1 MLFQHSVIKKK
12 IFIYYQ
18 LNNSTDLKDDIDIR
32 YIKENG
38 SHLCDYD
45 FDKKLFF
52 IYENKSHQLNKILG
66 NEFSLFQTIFKASE
80 IILNQVTQQIFP
92 NIDDIRNNDYLLG
105 YIIKYNKSDLFTSD
119 KLNKKWSGFFF
130 SPPTDSNII
139 KLYDYNTFI
148 HHHFNFNS
156 LKPIFLRNQKLF
168 KIKI

>member
-1 MLFQHSVIKKK
+1 MTFSELMKLYEE
-12 IFIYYQ
+12 IY
-18 LNNSTDLKDDIDIR
+18 NDHLKDDIDIR

-92 NIDDIRNNDYLLG
+92 NIPNLL
-105 YIIKYNKSDLFTSD
+105 SLTLFF
-119 KLNKKWSGFFF
+119 L
-130 SPPTDSNII
+130 
-139 KLYDYNTFI
+139 L
-148 HHHFNFNS
+148 FN
-156 LKPIFLRNQKLF
+156 
-168 KIKI
+168 